1 MKIKG
6 KLYERENL
14 SFYARKIWCGSVIPI
29 YLFSGTGIDD
39 YQQLFEKSDA
49 ESGRLC
55 TSDSGYFPDA
65 VKKSQ
70 CKICGKSEISAA
82 DCKIPL
88 LAGSAEK
95 ALAGEKVSSYLYL
108 SKM

>member
-6 KLYERENL
+6 KFYEREIL

-39 YQQLFEKSDA
+39 YQHLFEKSDA

-55 TSDSGYFPDA
+55 TSDPGYFPDA

-70 CKICGKSEISAA
+70 CKICGKSEISAV

-88 LAGSAEK
+88 LAGSTEK
-95 ALAGEKVSSYLYL
+95 ALAGEKVSSYLHL

>member
-6 KLYERENL
+6 KFYEREIL

-29 YLFSGTGIDD
+29 CLFSGTGIDD
-39 YQQLFEKSDA
+39 HQHLFEKSDA

-55 TSDSGYFPDA
+55 TSDPGYFPDA

-70 CKICGKSEISAA
+70 CKICGKSEISAV

-88 LAGSAEK
+88 LAGSTEK
-95 ALAGEKVSSYLYL
+95 ALAGEKVSSYLHL

>member
-14 SFYARKIWCGSVIPI
+14 SFYARKIWRGSIIPI
-29 YLFSGTGIDD
+29 YLFSGNCFDAH
-39 YQQLFEKSDA
+39 QQLFEKSDA
-49 ESGRLC
+49 ESGHLC
-55 TSDSGYFPDA
+55 TSDPGYFPDA

-70 CKICGKSEISAA
+70 RKICGKSEISAV

-88 LAGSAEK
+88 LAGSTEK
-95 ALAGEKVSSYLYL
+95 ALAGEKVSSYLHL